1 MRRTEVK
8 NMEKKTLLIIGL
20 VGGIIAA
27 VGVFLPWISVS
38 GFGIT
43 VTADGSGSNQGR
55 VILLGGVLTVI
66 GALAV
71 LATSM
76 KSLGYLVPIGG
87 LVGILGWVWGAAD
100 LGFGNLTSLSYGF
113 WACLVGAVLAL
124 IGTLG
129 VKK

>member
-1 MRRTEVK
+1 
-8 NMEKKTLLIIGL
+8 MEKKTLLIIGL
-20 VGGIIAA
+20 IGGIIAA
-27 VGVFLPWISVS
+27 VGVFLPWVSVS
-38 GFGIT
+38 AGGFSFT
-43 VTADGSGSNQGR
+43 SSGFDANQGK
-55 VILLGGVLTVI
+55 VILLGGVLALV

-71 LATSM
+71 LMTTM
-76 KSLGYLVPIGG
+76 KSLSYLIPIGG

-113 WACLVGAVLAL
+113 WTCLVGAVLAL

>member
-1 MRRTEVK
+1 MWRVEVK
-8 NMEKKTLLIIGL
+8 NMEKNTLLIIGL

-27 VGVFLPWISVS
+27 VGVFLPWFSAS

-43 VTADGSGSNQGR
+43 VTANGFDSNEGK
-55 VILLGGVLTVI
+55 VVVLGGVLALI
-66 GALAV
+66 GALAA
-71 LATSM
+71 LATTM

-87 LVGILGWVWGAAD
+87 LVAILGWIWGAAD
-100 LGFGNLTSLSYGF
+100 VGFGNLTSLSYGF

-129 VKK
+129 VK

>member
-1 MRRTEVK
+1 
-8 NMEKKTLLIIGL
+8 MEKKTLLIIGL
-20 VGGIIAA
+20 IGGIIAA

-43 VTADGSGSNQGR
+43 VTANGFDSNYGKI
-55 VILLGGVLTVI
+55 ILLGGVLTLV
-66 GALAV
+66 GAFAV
-71 LATSM
+71 LATTM
-76 KSLGYLVPIGG
+76 KSLSYLIPIGG
-87 LVGILGWVWGAAD
+87 LVAILGWLWGAAD

-129 VKK
+129 IKK

>member
-1 MRRTEVK
+1 
-8 NMEKKTLLIIGL
+8 MEKKTLLIIGL
-20 VGGIIAA
+20 IGGIIAA
-27 VGVFLPWISVS
+27 VGVFLPWVSVS
-38 GFGIT
+38 VGGFS
-43 VTADGSGSNQGR
+43 VSADGSGSNYGKL
-55 VILLGGVLTVI
+55 IMLGGVLAII
-66 GALAV
+66 GALAA
-71 LATSM
+71 LATTM
-76 KSLGYLVPIGG
+76 KSLSYLVPIGG

>member
-1 MRRTEVK
+1 M
-8 NMEKKTLLIIGL
+8 
-20 VGGIIAA
+20 
-27 VGVFLPWISVS
+27 
-38 GFGIT
+38 
-43 VTADGSGSNQGR
+43 TADRSGSNQGR
-55 VILLGGVLTVI
+55 VILLSGVLTVI

-87 LVGILGWVWGAAD
+87 LGILGWVWGAAD

-124 IGTLG
+124 IGMLG